1 MAGAF
6 RNRSNRETGEP
17 QAAAAKVPLAP
28 SVTSAPRAPIE
39 AYAEALGLDPAVAT
53 ARARPLDSEE
63 MGIAEAILTHFQANR
78 PGPASFP
85 SIALQVLD
93 LVRDP
98 EVNVGELA
106 RLIGLDA
113 ALSAAM
119 LVLANSPVF
128 RGVSSIRTV
137 KDAVS
142 RLGMQEVAR
151 LGAAISTRSL
161 YQGGIRAEFELFGPI
176 WNQLYYHAVT
186 VARAASELAQVRRLA
201 VPEEVFV
208 AGMLH
213 DVGKSI
219 ALRSLAALV
228 LQRKV
233 IDGEAESTQRVLHRV
248 HAEVGG
254 DVHREWRLPEHLV
267 RVALLH
273 HDASVPPGPDNA
285 EIHLVRLVSALNL
298 LRSAGVQVHAEAFS
312 EVVQSAGALGL
323 SPERVQALR
332 DSLTETEQWVQ
343 MLFGDELGGP
353 ASAH

>member
-1 MAGAF
+1 MAGVF
-6 RNRSNRETGEP
+6 RNRPNREPGEP
-17 QAAAAKVPLAP
+17 QGAAAKTHP
-28 SVTSAPRAPIE
+28 SPNVARASPAPIE
-39 AYAEALGLDPAVAT
+39 AYAEALGLDANIVT
-53 ARARPLDSEE
+53 ARARSLDPEE
-63 MGIAEAILTHFQANR
+63 RVIAEAILTHFQANR

-106 RLIGLDA
+106 RLVGLDA

-137 KDAVS
+137 RDAVS

-151 LGAAISTRSL
+151 LAAAISTRSL

-201 VPEEVFV
+201 IPEEVFV

-228 LQRKV
+228 LSKKI

-248 HAEVGG
+248 HVEVGG
-254 DVHREWRLPEHLV
+254 DVHREWRLPDHLV

-273 HDASVPPGPDNA
+273 HDASVPPGPENA
-285 EIHLVRLVSALNL
+285 EVHLVRLVSALNL
-298 LRSAGVQVHAEAFS
+298 LRFAGMQVHAEAFS

-323 SPERVQALR
+323 SPERVQALQA
-332 DSLTETEQWVQ
+332 SLVETEQWVQ

-353 ASAH
+353 AAAH